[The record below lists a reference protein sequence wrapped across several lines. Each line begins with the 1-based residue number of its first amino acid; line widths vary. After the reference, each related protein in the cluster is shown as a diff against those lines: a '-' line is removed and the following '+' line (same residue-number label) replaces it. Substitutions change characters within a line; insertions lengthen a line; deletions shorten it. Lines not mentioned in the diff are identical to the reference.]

1 MNKEIVFFMGNV
13 RKNFPSPDGVNRL
26 QVLEDIVLQIGEGEI
41 IALLG
46 PSGCGK
52 STILNIAAGFEA
64 PDEGK
69 VLFLGEPVTAPSSQR
84 GVVFQSDVLFPW
96 LTVRQSIAYGLKLQ
110 KLEGPVIEKKCGKY
124 IDLVGLKGFE
134 YYYPH
139 QLSGGMKQRVALA
152 RVLVMEPKML
162 LMDEPFASLDAQT
175 RISMQQLLMS
185 ISDQLNP
192 SVLFVTHDVEE
203 ALILADRIYIM
214 SKLPGRIKQE
224 ISVPFPKPRPISL
237 LGNHLFSETKGEIL
251 RLLFEQFNL

>member
-13 RKNFPSPDGVNRL
+13 RKNFPSPDRVKRL
-26 QVLEDIVLQIGEGEI
+26 QVLEDIALQIGEGEI

-64 PDEGK
+64 PDAGK
-69 VLFLGEPVTAPSSQR
+69 VLFLGEPVTVPSSQR

-96 LTVRQSIAYGLKLQ
+96 LTVRQNIAYGLKLQ
-110 KLEGPVIEKKCGKY
+110 KLESLSMEKKCGKY

-134 YYYPH
+134 HYYPH

-162 LMDEPFASLDAQT
+162 LMDEPFGSLDAQT

-203 ALILADRIYIM
+203 ALILADRIYVM
-214 SKLPGRIKQE
+214 SKLPGRIIHE

-237 LGNHLFSETKGEIL
+237 LGNPLFSETKGEIL
-251 RLLFEQFNL
+251 QLLFDQINL